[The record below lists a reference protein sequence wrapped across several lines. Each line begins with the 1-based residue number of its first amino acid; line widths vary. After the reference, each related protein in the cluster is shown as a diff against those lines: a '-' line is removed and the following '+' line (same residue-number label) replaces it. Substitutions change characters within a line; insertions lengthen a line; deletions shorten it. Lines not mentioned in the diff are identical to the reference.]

1 MARSV
6 PMPLAIC
13 LAACLVGRAAAV
25 AQESRLAADFR
36 GEGERFTQDCT
47 SFSFSA
53 IASCG
58 ELLFTDHPL
67 HIAIGS
73 LAPGNGV
80 GLGLSLVGHWT
91 TENWRNNWDFDAVGT
106 PNGSWRAGGYLTLVY
121 VRRPTITISTGAP
134 SGGKPA
140 PKSNLAVEEQPVV
153 HVYAETTS
161 LNSVKFFGLG
171 PSTSA
176 TPIANFGERE
186 TITGAN
192 IVWPLWKRFNLSL
205 FGEANGR
212 FVDITNFQLNGAII
226 AGGSS
231 LSSTVP
237 PPANVIDIAGAGF
250 AQFGQGVRIR
260 PTFAND
266 YVRLNYSVNFQE
278 FVGSSHNSFQRFTTD
293 LQHQIA
299 LYRNTRTLLPRD
311 FNGPDSCTADVAD
324 STNKC
329 PPLIA
334 PAPPGKTRNL
344 EGSVG
349 LRLLIQESIVPNG
362 LLPFY
367 FQPTLGGTDINGFT
381 ALGSFQDYRFRAP
394 NLMLFR
400 ANIEH
405 SIYKWPIGVIAMI
418 DEGKVALTRSDIDFS
433 HLRHSYSA
441 GLTLRAGGFPL
452 VYLLFSWGGG
462 EGTRTSGRIDTS
474 LLGGSPHPSL
484 F

>member
-1 MARSV
+1 MNRRISIAALLL
-6 PMPLAIC
+6 LAVS
-13 LAACLVGRAAAV
+13 AS
-25 AQESRLAADFR
+25 AQENRLEADFR
-36 GEGERFTQDCT
+36 GEGERFSASCA
-47 SFSFSA
+47 SGFSFGS

-67 HIAIGS
+67 HIAVGS

-91 TENWRNNWDFDAVGT
+91 TENWRNSWDVDAVGT

-121 VRRPTITISTGAP
+121 VERPKITVSTGTSA
-134 SGGKPA
+134 KPV
-140 PKSNLAVEEQPVV
+140 PKSNLSIKEQPVIRA
-153 HVYAETTS
+153 YAETTS

-171 PSTSA
+171 PSTPD
-176 TPIANFGERE
+176 TPLASFGERE

-192 IVWPLWKRFNLSL
+192 VVWPVWKRFNASL
-205 FGEANGR
+205 LGEANGR
-212 FVDITNFQLNGAII
+212 FVDIFNFRSSPGTMIL
-226 AGGSS
+226 AGVSEQ
-231 LSSTVP
+231 P
-237 PPANVIDIAGAGF
+237 PTPSGPGIPLDIAGAGF
-250 AQFGQGVRIR
+250 AQFGQGLRLR

-266 YVRLNYSVNFQE
+266 YVRLNYTVSLQE
-278 FVGSSHNSFQRFTTD
+278 FIGSGNTSFRRFTTD

-299 LYRNTRTLLPRD
+299 LYRNTSTNLPRD

-324 STNKC
+324 TTNKC
-329 PPLIA
+329 PPLVA

-344 EGSVG
+344 EGSIG
-349 LRLLIQESIVPNG
+349 LRLLIQESIVPTGNVV
-362 LLPFY
+362 PFY
-367 FQPTLGGTDINGFT
+367 FQPTLGGSDINGAT

-400 ANIEH
+400 ASFEH
-405 SIYKWPIGVIAMI
+405 SIYKWPLGVTAMI
-418 DEGKVALTRSDIDFS
+418 DEGKVALNRSDIDFT

-462 EGTRTSGRIDTS
+462 EGTRTAARIDPS
-474 LLGGSPHPSL
+474 LLGGSSHPSL